1 LFPPY
6 IMGDKGYPLI
16 SWIMIP
22 FKEERHLFVLEL
34 LHNKKHKRGHLV
46 MENVFNIPK
55 KTFRELLA
63 KFYFSVSILP
73 NVFNFCHL
81 LHNLLIFHCFKNPIW
96 TPYYIKLKIVLE
108 HLQTYNLSFFEC
120 VDKFIFVM
128 PIHNSNFEK
137 KNNSFFLASMFLQ
150 NVQLSWHLMF
160 SIDN

>member
-1 LFPPY
+1 
-6 IMGDKGYPLI
+6 
-16 SWIMIP
+16 MIP

-81 LHNLLIFHCFKNPIW
+81 LHNLLIFHCFKNPI
-96 TPYYIKLKIVLE
+96 
-108 HLQTYNLSFFEC
+108 
-120 VDKFIFVM
+120 
-128 PIHNSNFEK
+128 
-137 KNNSFFLASMFLQ
+137 
-150 NVQLSWHLMF
+150 
-160 SIDN
+160 